1 MMECVASGGFT
12 GKIME
17 GCALRTQ
24 TSEKHSSVFT
34 DEKHG
39 KHPPTLRLPEQ
50 VLHHDAFLQCIIRL
64 Q

>member
-1 MMECVASGGFT
+1 MECVASGGFT

-39 KHPPTLRLPEQ
+39 KHPPIPACQSRFYTTMLFSS
-50 VLHHDAFLQCIIRL
+50 A
-64 Q
+64 